1 MKVHLKFF
9 ASVREQLGIS
19 SETLQLDDASISAFG
34 VRQHLISRDA
44 KWAAALSYE
53 KVLRMAINQEM
64 MHQDCILKDGDE
76 LAFFPPVTGG

>member
-1 MKVHLKFF
+1 MKIHLKFF

-19 SETLQLDDASISAFG
+19 SETLQFDEAGMSAFG
-34 VRQHLISRDA
+34 VRQYLISRDA
-44 KWAAALSYE
+44 KWAAALSHD

-64 MHQDCILKDGDE
+64 MHQDCVLNDGDE